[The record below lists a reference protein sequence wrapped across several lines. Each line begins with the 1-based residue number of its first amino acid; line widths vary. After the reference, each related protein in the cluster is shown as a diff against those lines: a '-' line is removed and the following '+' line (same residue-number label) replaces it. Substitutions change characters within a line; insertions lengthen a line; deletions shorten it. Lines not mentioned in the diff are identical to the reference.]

1 MAIRHQAVAITTD
14 ASGAGTATTA
24 APVQGKIYEI
34 RNNAAGFSSAGTIT
48 VTRKGYGGTVATI
61 TGTLGPFSV
70 APGIPVYD
78 SAGNKSLYST
88 STGGTVVREPVSDQ
102 YLTVTI
108 GSGGNAVSG
117 TIYVIYD
124 GD

>member
-1 MAIRHQAVAITTD
+1 MAIRHQSVAITTD

-24 APVQGKIYEI
+24 RPVNGKIYEI
-34 RNNAAGFSSAGTIT
+34 RNNAAGFGSSGTIT
-48 VTRKGYGGTVATI
+48 VTRKEYGGTVAVI

-78 SAGNKSLYST
+78 ASGNKSLYST
-88 STGGTVVREPVSDQ
+88 SAGGTVVRTPVSDQ
-102 YLTVTI
+102 PLTVTI
-108 GSGGNAVSG
+108 GTGGSVVSG
-117 TIYVIYD
+117 TIFIVYD